1 MEKSAISKAELR
13 KEILEHRKNITEH
26 DVSMWNG
33 QIKLRL
39 NSLEA
44 LTREH
49 ADTIYCYISVRGE
62 TGTEEIIRHYL
73 SEGFRVAVPR
83 VKGKSMDFY
92 YIKDYNDLKPGGFG
106 IPEPDLSCEKA
117 ECETAPVIVPGVAF
131 SRRFERTGYG
141 AGFYDRFFER
151 EPDHEKIA
159 ICYDFQLTE
168 AIAVEAHDILMDY
181 VLTPKEHLCR
191 KEG

>member
-13 KEILEHRKNITEH
+13 KSILEHRKNMTESTMVLW
-26 DVSMWNG
+26 DE
-33 QIKLRL
+33 QINQRL
-39 NSLEA
+39 LAMEE
-44 LTREH
+44 LQREH
-49 ADTIYCYISVRGE
+49 TDTIYCYISVRGE
-62 TGTEEIIRHYL
+62 TGTEQIIRHYL

-83 VKGKSMDFY
+83 VKGKLMDFY

-141 AGFYDRFFER
+141 AGYYDRFFER
-151 EPDHEKIA
+151 EPEHKKIA
-159 ICYDFQLTE
+159 ICYDFQLTD
-168 AIAVEAHDILMDY
+168 AIAVEPHDILMDY
-181 VLTPKEHLCR
+181 VLTPLECLCR
-191 KEG
+191 KEN

>member
-13 KEILEHRKNITEH
+13 KKILGHRKNITEH
-26 DVSMWNG
+26 DVSIWNG

-39 NSLEA
+39 SSLEM

-49 ADTIYCYISVRGE
+49 TDTIYCYISVRGE
-62 TGTEEIIRHYL
+62 AGTEEIIRHYL